1 MYFKLAFKNIKK
13 SYKNYVIYF
22 LTLIFGICIFY
33 TFNSIESQSV
43 MMELNEQKQS
53 AFMMAEQLIGYF
65 SVFIAF
71 VLGFLIVYANNYL
84 IKRRKKE
91 FGIYMTLGME
101 NGSLSKMIFLETLFI
116 GAISLEIGVIL
127 GIMLSQA
134 LSVLTAYMFQVDL
147 TKFQFVFSPL
157 GFKRT
162 VLCFSIIY
170 LVVLI
175 FNFISVRKIKLIDLL
190 TASKRNE
197 KPTIKNLWVSVIL
210 FLVSVGILGIAYYKV
225 IHDGI
230 AFASFN
236 ALGLPILLGCI
247 GTFIFFY
254 SLTGFFLKVIQ
265 GNKKFYLIDLNM
277 FVMKQISSKI
287 NTTFV
292 SLSFICLMLFLAICT
307 FSGGLGIN
315 RAINA
320 DLKDLT
326 KFDVTFWS
334 NSGENIETLLKEKNI
349 DISNIAKED
358 SNMVMYDSGVK
369 YSNFLSKEGM
379 TAMKNYFPV
388 ANDNDILVIGE
399 NGYNNTL
406 KLLGK
411 EPVNLKE
418 NKYLAVGNIDE
429 MKKWVNES
437 LENGNIDQMKK
448 LVNKSS
454 ENGNIDQMK
463 KLVNKSSEN
472 GKKINI
478 SGKTLEPA
486 NKKYENINLYN
497 FTMKGDILIFVVKDS
512 LLEGLKPVSSRFNMM
527 LKDNSNTK
535 EELESI
541 RDQLVES
548 QVYSI
553 TKKEIYDN
561 AAGLGATMA
570 YLGIYLGL
578 IFIITSAVVLAIQQL
593 TESTDNV
600 ERYRLLKEIG
610 VDQKMINKAIFTQVG
625 VYFML
630 PLSLAI
636 VHSIVG
642 LKISSTIVGVF
653 GNASIMPNIIITA
666 IIFVIIYGGYFL
678 ATYLGA
684 KKNINERS

>member
-116 GAISLEIGVIL
+116 GAISLGIGVVL

-147 TKFQFVFSPL
+147 TEFQFVFSPL

-175 FNFISVRKIKLIDLL
+175 FNFISARKIKLIDLL

-210 FLVSVGILGIAYYKV
+210 FLVSVGILGTAYYKV

-265 GNKKFYLIDLNM
+265 GNKKFYLRDLNM

-334 NSGENIETLLKEKNI
+334 NSGENIENLLKEKNI

-454 ENGNIDQMK
+454 ENG
-463 KLVNKSSEN
+463 
-472 GKKINI
+472 KKINI

-497 FTMKGDILIFVVKDS
+497 FTMKGDILILVVKDS

>member
-116 GAISLEIGVIL
+116 GAISLGIGVVL

-134 LSVLTAYMFQVDL
+134 LSVLIAYMFQVDL

-265 GNKKFYLIDLNM
+265 GNKKFYLRDLNM

-334 NSGENIETLLKEKNI
+334 NSGENIENLLKEKNI
-349 DISNIAKED
+349 DISNIAEED
-358 SNMVMYDSGVK
+358 SNMIMYDSKIK

-418 NKYLAVGNIDE
+418 NQYLAVGNIDE

-437 LENGNIDQMKK
+437 LENGNID
-448 LVNKSS
+448 
-454 ENGNIDQMK
+454 EMK

-472 GKKINI
+472 GKNINI

-535 EELESI
+535 EELGSI

>member
-116 GAISLEIGVIL
+116 GAISLGIGVVL

-210 FLVSVGILGIAYYKV
+210 FLVSVGILGTAYYKV

-265 GNKKFYLIDLNM
+265 GNKKFYLRDLNM

-334 NSGENIETLLKEKNI
+334 NSGENIENLLKEKNI

-418 NKYLAVGNIDE
+418 NQYLAVGNIDE

-437 LENGNIDQMKK
+437 LENGNM
-448 LVNKSS
+448 
-454 ENGNIDQMK
+454 DQMK

-535 EELESI
+535 EELEAI

>member
-116 GAISLEIGVIL
+116 GAISLGIGVVL

-210 FLVSVGILGIAYYKV
+210 FLVSLGILGIAYYKV

-236 ALGLPILLGCI
+236 VLGLPIVLGCV

-265 GNKKFYLIDLNM
+265 GNKKFYLRDLNM

-334 NSGENIETLLKEKNI
+334 NSGENIEKLLKEKNI

-358 SNMVMYDSGVK
+358 SNMVMYDSEVK

-399 NGYNNTL
+399 KGYNNTL

-418 NKYLAVGNIDE
+418 NQYLAVGNIDE

-437 LENGNIDQMKK
+437 LENGNID
-448 LVNKSS
+448 
-454 ENGNIDQMK
+454 EMK

-472 GKKINI
+472 GKNINI

>member
-116 GAISLEIGVIL
+116 GAISLGIGVVL

-265 GNKKFYLIDLNM
+265 GNKKFYLRDLNM

-334 NSGENIETLLKEKNI
+334 NSGENIETLLNEKNI

-358 SNMVMYDSGVK
+358 SNMVMYDSEVK
-369 YSNFLSKEGM
+369 YSDFLSKEGM

-388 ANDNDILVIGE
+388 ANDNDTLVIGE

-418 NKYLAVGNIDE
+418 NQYLAVGNIDE

-437 LENGNIDQMKK
+437 LENGNM
-448 LVNKSS
+448 
-454 ENGNIDQMK
+454 DQMK

-478 SGKTLEPA
+478 SEKTLEPA

-512 LLEGLKPVSSRFNMM
+512 LLEGLKPVSSRFNMI

-535 EELESI
+535 EELEAI

>member
-116 GAISLEIGVIL
+116 GAISLGIGLVL

-210 FLVSVGILGIAYYKV
+210 FLVSLGILGIAYYKV

-236 ALGLPILLGCI
+236 VLGLPIVLGCV

-265 GNKKFYLIDLNM
+265 GNKKFYLRDLNM

-334 NSGENIETLLKEKNI
+334 NSGENIENLLKEKNI

-418 NKYLAVGNIDE
+418 NQYLAVGNIDE

-437 LENGNIDQMKK
+437 LENGNM
-448 LVNKSS
+448 
-454 ENGNIDQMK
+454 DQMK

-535 EELESI
+535 EELEAI

>member
-53 AFMMAEQLIGYF
+53 AFMMAEQLMGYF

-116 GAISLEIGVIL
+116 GAISLGIGVVL

-210 FLVSVGILGIAYYKV
+210 FLVSVGILGTAYYKV

-265 GNKKFYLIDLNM
+265 GNKKFYLRDLNM

-334 NSGENIETLLKEKNI
+334 NSGENIENLLKEKNI

-358 SNMVMYDSGVK
+358 SNMVMYDSKIK
-369 YSNFLSKEGM
+369 YSSFLSKEGM

-418 NKYLAVGNIDE
+418 NQYLAVGNIDE

-437 LENGNIDQMKK
+437 LENG
-448 LVNKSS
+448 
-454 ENGNIDQMK
+454 
-463 KLVNKSSEN
+463 
-472 GKKINI
+472 KKINI
-478 SGKTLEPA
+478 SGKTLEPE

-535 EELESI
+535 EELEEV
-541 RDQLVES
+541 RDHLVES

>member
-53 AFMMAEQLIGYF
+53 AFMMAEQLMGYF

-116 GAISLEIGVIL
+116 GAISLGIGVVL

-210 FLVSVGILGIAYYKV
+210 FLVSVGILGTAYYKV

-230 AFASFN
+230 AVASFN
-236 ALGLPILLGCI
+236 ILGLPIVLGCV

-265 GNKKFYLIDLNM
+265 GNKKFYLRDLNM

-334 NSGENIETLLKEKNI
+334 NSGENIEKLLKEKNI

-411 EPVNLKE
+411 ESVNLKE
-418 NKYLAVGNIDE
+418 NQYLAVGNIDE

-437 LENGNIDQMKK
+437 LENG
-448 LVNKSS
+448 
-454 ENGNIDQMK
+454 
-463 KLVNKSSEN
+463 
-472 GKKINI
+472 KKINI
-478 SGKTLEPA
+478 SGKTLEPE

-535 EELESI
+535 EELEEV

>member
-116 GAISLEIGVIL
+116 GAISLGIGVVL

-147 TKFQFVFSPL
+147 TKFQFVFSSL

-265 GNKKFYLIDLNM
+265 GNKKFYLRDLNM

-334 NSGENIETLLKEKNI
+334 NSGENIESLLKEKNI

-369 YSNFLSKEGM
+369 YSNFLSKEGI

-399 NGYNNTL
+399 NGYNDTL

-418 NKYLAVGNIDE
+418 NQYLAVGNIDE

-437 LENGNIDQMKK
+437 LENGNID
-448 LVNKSS
+448 
-454 ENGNIDQMK
+454 EMK

-472 GKKINI
+472 GKNINI

-535 EELESI
+535 EELENV

>member
-116 GAISLEIGVIL
+116 GAISLGIGVVL

-197 KPTIKNLWVSVIL
+197 NPTIKNLWVSVIL
-210 FLVSVGILGIAYYKV
+210 FLVSVGILVTAYYKV

-265 GNKKFYLIDLNM
+265 GNKKFYLRDLNM

-320 DLKDLT
+320 DLKELT

-334 NSGENIETLLKEKNI
+334 NSGENIENLLKEKNI

-454 ENGNIDQMK
+454 ENG
-463 KLVNKSSEN
+463 
-472 GKKINI
+472 KKINI

-535 EELESI
+535 EELEAI

>member
-116 GAISLEIGVIL
+116 GAISLGIGVVL

-210 FLVSVGILGIAYYKV
+210 FLVSVGILGTAYYKV

-265 GNKKFYLIDLNM
+265 GNKKFYLRDLNM

-334 NSGENIETLLKEKNI
+334 NSGENIENLLKEKNI

-454 ENGNIDQMK
+454 ENG
-463 KLVNKSSEN
+463 
-472 GKKINI
+472 KKINI

-497 FTMKGDILIFVVKDS
+497 FTMKGDILILVVKDS

-535 EELESI
+535 EELEAI

>member
-101 NGSLSKMIFLETLFI
+101 NGSLSKIIFLETLFI
-116 GAISLEIGVIL
+116 GAISLGIGVVL

-197 KPTIKNLWVSVIL
+197 NPTIKNLWVSVIL
-210 FLVSVGILGIAYYKV
+210 FLVSVGILVTAYYKV

-265 GNKKFYLIDLNM
+265 GNKKFYLRDLNM

-315 RAINA
+315 RAINT

-334 NSGENIETLLKEKNI
+334 NSGENIEKLLKEKNI

-418 NKYLAVGNIDE
+418 NQYLAVGNIDE

-437 LENGNIDQMKK
+437 LENGNM
-448 LVNKSS
+448 
-454 ENGNIDQMK
+454 DQMK

>member
-116 GAISLEIGVIL
+116 GAISLGIGVVL

-197 KPTIKNLWVSVIL
+197 KPTIKNLWISVIL

-265 GNKKFYLIDLNM
+265 GNKKFYLRDLNM

-334 NSGENIETLLKEKNI
+334 NSGENIENLLKEKNI

-358 SNMVMYDSGVK
+358 SNMVMYDSEVK

-418 NKYLAVGNIDE
+418 NQYLAVGNIDE

-437 LENGNIDQMKK
+437 L
-448 LVNKSS
+448 

-535 EELESI
+535 EELENV

-578 IFIITSAVVLAIQQL
+578 IFIITSSVVLAIQQL

>member
-33 TFNSIESQSV
+33 TFNSIESQSI

-53 AFMMAEQLIGYF
+53 AFMMAEQLMGYF

-101 NGSLSKMIFLETLFI
+101 NGSLSKMIFLETLLI
-116 GAISLEIGVIL
+116 GAISLGIGLVL

-265 GNKKFYLIDLNM
+265 GNKKFYLRDLNM

-334 NSGENIETLLKEKNI
+334 NSGENIENLLKEKNI

-418 NKYLAVGNIDE
+418 NQYLAVGNIDE

-437 LENGNIDQMKK
+437 LENGNMDQMKK

-454 ENGNIDQMK
+454 E
-463 KLVNKSSEN
+463 E

-478 SGKTLEPA
+478 SGKNLEPA

-512 LLEGLKPVSSRFNMM
+512 LLEGLKPVSSRFNVM

-535 EELESI
+535 EELENV

-593 TESTDNV
+593 TESTDNI

-610 VDQKMINKAIFTQVG
+610 VDQKMINKAIFTQIG

-653 GNASIMPNIIITA
+653 GNASIMPNVIITA

>member
-116 GAISLEIGVIL
+116 GAISLGIGVVL

-210 FLVSVGILGIAYYKV
+210 FLVSVGILGTAYYKV

-265 GNKKFYLIDLNM
+265 GNKKFYLRDLNM

-334 NSGENIETLLKEKNI
+334 NSGENIENLLKEKNI

-358 SNMVMYDSGVK
+358 SNMVMYDSKIK

-418 NKYLAVGNIDE
+418 NQYLAVGNIDE

-437 LENGNIDQMKK
+437 LE
-448 LVNKSS
+448 S
-454 ENGNIDQMK
+454 GNIDQMK

-535 EELESI
+535 EELEGI

>member
-53 AFMMAEQLIGYF
+53 AFIMAEQLIGYF

-116 GAISLEIGVIL
+116 GAISLGIGVVL

-197 KPTIKNLWVSVIL
+197 KPTIKDLWVSVIL
-210 FLVSVGILGIAYYKV
+210 FLVSVGILGVAYYKV

-265 GNKKFYLIDLNM
+265 GNKKFYLRDLNM

-334 NSGENIETLLKEKNI
+334 NSGENIEKLLNEKNI

-369 YSNFLSKEGM
+369 YSNFLSKEGI

-399 NGYNNTL
+399 KGYNNTL

-418 NKYLAVGNIDE
+418 NQYLAVGNIDE

-437 LENGNIDQMKK
+437 L
-448 LVNKSS
+448 

-497 FTMKGDILIFVVKDS
+497 FTMKGDILIFVAKDS

>member
-116 GAISLEIGVIL
+116 GAISLGIGVVL

-210 FLVSVGILGIAYYKV
+210 FLVSVGILVTAYYKV

-265 GNKKFYLIDLNM
+265 GNKKFYLRDLNM

-334 NSGENIETLLKEKNI
+334 NSGENIENLLKEKNI

-358 SNMVMYDSGVK
+358 SNMIMYDSGVK

-399 NGYNNTL
+399 KGYNNTL

-418 NKYLAVGNIDE
+418 NQYLAVGNIDE

-437 LENGNIDQMKK
+437 LENGNM
-448 LVNKSS
+448 
-454 ENGNIDQMK
+454 DQMK

-497 FTMKGDILIFVVKDS
+497 FTMKGDILIFVVNDS

-535 EELESI
+535 EELENV

>member
-53 AFMMAEQLIGYF
+53 AFMMAEQLMGYF

-116 GAISLEIGVIL
+116 GAISLGIGLVL

-210 FLVSVGILGIAYYKV
+210 FLVSLGILGTAYYKV

-265 GNKKFYLIDLNM
+265 GNKKFYLRDLNM

-334 NSGENIETLLKEKNI
+334 NSGENIENLLKEKNI

-358 SNMVMYDSGVK
+358 SNMVMYDSKIK

-437 LENGNIDQMKK
+437 LENG
-448 LVNKSS
+448 
-454 ENGNIDQMK
+454 
-463 KLVNKSSEN
+463 
-472 GKKINI
+472 KKINI
-478 SGKTLEPA
+478 SGKTLEPE

-535 EELESI
+535 EELENV

-653 GNASIMPNIIITA
+653 GNASIMPNVIITA

-684 KKNINERS
+684 KKNINERA

>member
-116 GAISLEIGVIL
+116 GAISLGIGVVL

-147 TKFQFVFSPL
+147 TKFQFVFSSL

-265 GNKKFYLIDLNM
+265 GNKKFYLRDLNM

-334 NSGENIETLLKEKNI
+334 NSGENIESLLKEKNI

-358 SNMVMYDSGVK
+358 SNMVMYDSEVK
-369 YSNFLSKEGM
+369 YSDFLSKEGM

-399 NGYNNTL
+399 NGYNDTL

-418 NKYLAVGNIDE
+418 NQYLAVGNIDE

-437 LENGNIDQMKK
+437 LE
-448 LVNKSS
+448 S
-454 ENGNIDQMK
+454 
-463 KLVNKSSEN
+463 

-497 FTMKGDILIFVVKDS
+497 FTMKGDILILVVKDF

-535 EELESI
+535 EELENV
-541 RDQLVES
+541 RDKLVES

-578 IFIITSAVVLAIQQL
+578 IFTITSAVVLAIQQL

-653 GNASIMPNIIITA
+653 GNASIIPNIIITA

>member
-53 AFMMAEQLIGYF
+53 AFMMAEQLMGYF

-116 GAISLEIGVIL
+116 GAISLGIGLVL

-265 GNKKFYLIDLNM
+265 GNKKFYLRDLNM

-334 NSGENIETLLKEKNI
+334 NSGENIENLLKEKNI

-358 SNMVMYDSGVK
+358 SNMVMYDSEVK
-369 YSNFLSKEGM
+369 YSDFLSKEGM

-388 ANDNDILVIGE
+388 ANDNDTLVIGE
-399 NGYNNTL
+399 KGYNNTL

-418 NKYLAVGNIDE
+418 NQYLAVGNIDE

-437 LENGNIDQMKK
+437 LENG
-448 LVNKSS
+448 
-454 ENGNIDQMK
+454 
-463 KLVNKSSEN
+463 
-472 GKKINI
+472 KKINI
-478 SGKTLEPA
+478 SGKTLEPE

-497 FTMKGDILIFVVKDS
+497 FTMKGDILIFVVNDS

-535 EELESI
+535 EELENV

-653 GNASIMPNIIITA
+653 GNASIMPNVIITA

-684 KKNINERS
+684 KKNINERA

>member
-22 LTLIFGICIFY
+22 FTLIFGICIFY

-53 AFMMAEQLIGYF
+53 AFMMADQLIGYF

-116 GAISLEIGVIL
+116 GAISLGIGVVL

-210 FLVSVGILGIAYYKV
+210 FLVSVGILGTAYYKV

-230 AFASFN
+230 AVASFN

-265 GNKKFYLIDLNM
+265 GNKKFYLRGLNM

-315 RAINA
+315 RSLNA
-320 DLKDLT
+320 NLKDLAQ
-326 KFDVTFWS
+326 FDVTFEINKNLDDNILKS
-334 NSGENIETLLKEKNI
+334 NINIEDLAAKNNI
-349 DISNIAKED
+349 DIESIAKYKSNIR
-358 SNMVMYDSGVK
+358 MYDSGIK
-369 YSNFLSKEGM
+369 YSNFLSEEGIAKM
-379 TAMKNYFPV
+379 SNYYSIKHDE
-388 ANDNDILVIGE
+388 NIILIGE
-399 NGYNNTL
+399 KDFNDTL
-406 KLLGK
+406 SILGK
-411 EPVNLKE
+411 RPIVLHKNQ
-418 NKYLAVGNIDE
+418 YLAVGNVTNIQKFIDDTLKNQKE
-429 MKKWVNES
+429 I
-437 LENGNIDQMKK
+437 NIFGKK
-448 LVNKSS
+448 LYPMKNKC
-454 ENGNIDQMK
+454 ID
-463 KLVNKSSEN
+463 
-472 GKKINI
+472 I
-478 SGKTLEPA
+478 T
-486 NKKYENINLYN
+486 LYN
-497 FTMKGDILIFVVKDS
+497 SLTKNDLLILVVDDS
-512 LLEGLKPVSSRFNMM
+512 ILSKLTPIDSKLNITFNN
-527 LKDNSNTK
+527 NSNLSKNFKNIEKEFNNLKVITFTK
-535 EELESI
+535 EEIYDESI
-541 RDQLVES
+541 G
-548 QVYSI
+548 
-553 TKKEIYDN
+553 T
-561 AAGLGATMA
+561 GAIFS

-653 GNASIMPNIIITA
+653 GNASIMPNIIITS

>member
-22 LTLIFGICIFY
+22 FTLIFGICIFY

-116 GAISLEIGVIL
+116 GAISLGIGVVL

-134 LSVLTAYMFQVDL
+134 LSVLTSYMFQVDL

-210 FLVSVGILGIAYYKV
+210 FLVSVGILGTAYYKV

-230 AFASFN
+230 AVASFN
-236 ALGLPILLGCI
+236 VLGLPIVLGCV

-265 GNKKFYLIDLNM
+265 GNKKFYLRDLNM

-320 DLKDLT
+320 DLNDLT

-334 NSGENIETLLKEKNI
+334 NSGENIEKLLKEKNI

-388 ANDNDILVIGE
+388 ANDNDILVIGK

-418 NKYLAVGNIDE
+418 NQYLAVGNIDE

-437 LENGNIDQMKK
+437 L
-448 LVNKSS
+448 
-454 ENGNIDQMK
+454 
-463 KLVNKSSEN
+463 EN

-535 EELESI
+535 EELEEV

-548 QVYSI
+548 QVYSV

-642 LKISSTIVGVF
+642 LKVSSFIVGVF

>member
-116 GAISLEIGVIL
+116 GAISLGIGVVL

-210 FLVSVGILGIAYYKV
+210 FLVSVGILVTAYYKV

-265 GNKKFYLIDLNM
+265 GNKKFYLRDLNM

-334 NSGENIETLLKEKNI
+334 NSGENIENLLKEKNI

-418 NKYLAVGNIDE
+418 NQYLAVGNIDE

-437 LENGNIDQMKK
+437 L
-448 LVNKSS
+448 
-454 ENGNIDQMK
+454 
-463 KLVNKSSEN
+463 EN

-535 EELESI
+535 EELEEV

-548 QVYSI
+548 QVYSV

-642 LKISSTIVGVF
+642 LKVSSFIVGVF

>member
-116 GAISLEIGVIL
+116 GAISLGIGVVL

-265 GNKKFYLIDLNM
+265 GNKKFYLRDLNM

-334 NSGENIETLLKEKNI
+334 NSGENIESLLKEKNI
-349 DISNIAKED
+349 DISNIAEED
-358 SNMVMYDSGVK
+358 SNMVMYDSKIK
-369 YSNFLSKEGM
+369 YSSFLSKEGM
-379 TAMKNYFPV
+379 TAMKNYFLV

-399 NGYNNTL
+399 NGYNDTL

-418 NKYLAVGNIDE
+418 NQYLAVGNIDE

-437 LENGNIDQMKK
+437 LENGNID
-448 LVNKSS
+448 
-454 ENGNIDQMK
+454 EMK

-472 GKKINI
+472 GKNINI

-535 EELESI
+535 EELENV

>member
-116 GAISLEIGVIL
+116 GAISLGIGVVL

-265 GNKKFYLIDLNM
+265 GNKKFYLRDLNM

-334 NSGENIETLLKEKNI
+334 NSGENIEKLLKEKNI

-358 SNMVMYDSGVK
+358 SNMIMYGSGVK

-399 NGYNNTL
+399 KGYNNTL

-418 NKYLAVGNIDE
+418 NQYLAVGNIDE

-437 LENGNIDQMKK
+437 LENGNMDQMKK
-448 LVNKSS
+448 W
-454 ENGNIDQMK
+454 
-463 KLVNKSSEN
+463 VNKSSEN

>member
-116 GAISLEIGVIL
+116 GAISLGIGVVL

-147 TKFQFVFSPL
+147 TKFQFVFSTL

-265 GNKKFYLIDLNM
+265 GNKKFYLRDLNM

-334 NSGENIETLLKEKNI
+334 NSGENIESLLKEKNI

-358 SNMVMYDSGVK
+358 SNMVMYDSEVK
-369 YSNFLSKEGM
+369 YSDFLSKEGM

-388 ANDNDILVIGE
+388 ANDNDTLVIGE

-418 NKYLAVGNIDE
+418 NQYLAVGNIDE

-437 LENGNIDQMKK
+437 LE
-448 LVNKSS
+448 S
-454 ENGNIDQMK
+454 
-463 KLVNKSSEN
+463 

-497 FTMKGDILIFVVKDS
+497 FTMKGDILILVVKDF

-535 EELESI
+535 EELENV
-541 RDQLVES
+541 RDKLVES

-653 GNASIMPNIIITA
+653 GNASIIPNIIITA

>member
-116 GAISLEIGVIL
+116 GAISLGIGVVL

-265 GNKKFYLIDLNM
+265 GNKKFYLRDLNM

-334 NSGENIETLLKEKNI
+334 NSGENIENLLKEKNI

-418 NKYLAVGNIDE
+418 NQYLAVGNIDE

-437 LENGNIDQMKK
+437 LENGNM
-448 LVNKSS
+448 
-454 ENGNIDQMK
+454 DQMK

-535 EELESI
+535 EELEAI

-630 PLSLAI
+630 PLSFAI

>member
-116 GAISLEIGVIL
+116 GAISLGIGLVL

-147 TKFQFVFSPL
+147 TKFQFVFSSL

-210 FLVSVGILGIAYYKV
+210 FLVSLGILGTAYYKV

-265 GNKKFYLIDLNM
+265 GNKKFYLRDLNM

-334 NSGENIETLLKEKNI
+334 NSGENIENLLKEKNI

-358 SNMVMYDSGVK
+358 SNMVMYDSKIK
-369 YSNFLSKEGM
+369 YSSFLSKEGM

-418 NKYLAVGNIDE
+418 NQYLAVGNIDE

-437 LENGNIDQMKK
+437 LENG
-448 LVNKSS
+448 
-454 ENGNIDQMK
+454 
-463 KLVNKSSEN
+463 
-472 GKKINI
+472 KKINI
-478 SGKTLEPA
+478 SGKTLEPE

-512 LLEGLKPVSSRFNMM
+512 LIEGLKPVSSRFNMM

-535 EELESI
+535 EELEEV

>member
-116 GAISLEIGVIL
+116 GAISLGIGVVL

-236 ALGLPILLGCI
+236 ALVLPILLGCI

-265 GNKKFYLIDLNM
+265 GNKKFYLRDLNM

-334 NSGENIETLLKEKNI
+334 NSGENIENLLKEKNI

-358 SNMVMYDSGVK
+358 SNMIMYDSGVK

-399 NGYNNTL
+399 KGYNNTL

-418 NKYLAVGNIDE
+418 NQYLAVGNIDE

-437 LENGNIDQMKK
+437 LENGNM
-448 LVNKSS
+448 
-454 ENGNIDQMK
+454 DQMK

-478 SGKTLEPA
+478 SRKTLEPA

-535 EELESI
+535 EELEAI

-561 AAGLGATMA
+561 TAGLGATMA

>member
-116 GAISLEIGVIL
+116 GAISLGIGVVL

-265 GNKKFYLIDLNM
+265 GNKKFYLRDLNM

-315 RAINA
+315 RAINS

-334 NSGENIETLLKEKNI
+334 NSGENIEKLLKEKNI

-358 SNMVMYDSGVK
+358 SNMIMYDSGVK

-418 NKYLAVGNIDE
+418 NQYLAVGNIDE

-437 LENGNIDQMKK
+437 LENGNMDQMKK

-454 ENGNIDQMK
+454 E
-463 KLVNKSSEN
+463 E

-478 SGKTLEPA
+478 SGKNLEPA

-512 LLEGLKPVSSRFNMM
+512 LLEGLKPVSSRFNVM

-535 EELESI
+535 EELENV

>member
-116 GAISLEIGVIL
+116 GAISLGIGVVL

-265 GNKKFYLIDLNM
+265 GNKKFYLRDLNM

-334 NSGENIETLLKEKNI
+334 NSGENIETLLNEKNI

-358 SNMVMYDSGVK
+358 SNMVMYDSEVK
-369 YSNFLSKEGM
+369 YSDFLSKEGM

-388 ANDNDILVIGE
+388 DNDNDTLVIGE

-418 NKYLAVGNIDE
+418 NQYLAVGNIDE

-437 LENGNIDQMKK
+437 LENG
-448 LVNKSS
+448 
-454 ENGNIDQMK
+454 
-463 KLVNKSSEN
+463 
-472 GKKINI
+472 KKINI
-478 SGKTLEPA
+478 SGKTLEPE

-497 FTMKGDILIFVVKDS
+497 FTMKGDILIFIVKDS

-527 LKDNSNTK
+527 LKDNSNSK
-535 EELESI
+535 EELENV

>member
-116 GAISLEIGVIL
+116 GAISLGIGVVL

-236 ALGLPILLGCI
+236 VLGLPILLGCI

-265 GNKKFYLIDLNM
+265 GNKKFYLRDLNM

-334 NSGENIETLLKEKNI
+334 NSGENIENLLKEKNI

-358 SNMVMYDSGVK
+358 SNMIMYDSKIK

-418 NKYLAVGNIDE
+418 NQYLAVGNIDE

-437 LENGNIDQMKK
+437 LENGNM
-448 LVNKSS
+448 
-454 ENGNIDQMK
+454 DQMK

-535 EELESI
+535 EELENV

>member
-116 GAISLEIGVIL
+116 GAISLGIGVIL

-197 KPTIKNLWVSVIL
+197 KPTIKNLWISVIL

-265 GNKKFYLIDLNM
+265 GNKKFYLRDLNM

-334 NSGENIETLLKEKNI
+334 NSGENIENLLKEKNI

-418 NKYLAVGNIDE
+418 NQYLAVGNIDE

-437 LENGNIDQMKK
+437 L
-448 LVNKSS
+448 
-454 ENGNIDQMK
+454 
-463 KLVNKSSEN
+463 EN

-535 EELESI
+535 EELENV

>member
-116 GAISLEIGVIL
+116 GAISLGIGVVL

-147 TKFQFVFSPL
+147 TKFQFVFSSL

-265 GNKKFYLIDLNM
+265 GNKKFYLRDLNM

-334 NSGENIETLLKEKNI
+334 NSGENIESLLKEKNI

-358 SNMVMYDSGVK
+358 SNMVMYDSEVK
-369 YSNFLSKEGM
+369 YSDFLSKEGM

-388 ANDNDILVIGE
+388 ANDNDTLVIGE

-418 NKYLAVGNIDE
+418 NQYLAVGNIDE

-437 LENGNIDQMKK
+437 LE
-448 LVNKSS
+448 S
-454 ENGNIDQMK
+454 
-463 KLVNKSSEN
+463 

-497 FTMKGDILIFVVKDS
+497 FTMKGDILILVVKDF

-535 EELESI
+535 EELENV
-541 RDQLVES
+541 RDKLVES

-561 AAGLGATMA
+561 VAGLGATMA

-653 GNASIMPNIIITA
+653 GNASIIPNIIITA

>member
-53 AFMMAEQLIGYF
+53 AFMMAEQLMGYF

-116 GAISLEIGVIL
+116 GAISLGIGVVL

-147 TKFQFVFSPL
+147 KKFQFVFSPL

-210 FLVSVGILGIAYYKV
+210 FLVSVGILGTAYYKV

-230 AFASFN
+230 AVASFN
-236 ALGLPILLGCI
+236 VLGLPIVLGCV

-265 GNKKFYLIDLNM
+265 GNKKFYLRDLNM

-334 NSGENIETLLKEKNI
+334 NSGENIEKLLKEKNI

-418 NKYLAVGNIDE
+418 NQYLAVGNIDE

-437 LENGNIDQMKK
+437 L
-448 LVNKSS
+448 
-454 ENGNIDQMK
+454 
-463 KLVNKSSEN
+463 EN

-535 EELESI
+535 EELEEV

-642 LKISSTIVGVF
+642 LKVSSFIVGVF

>member
-116 GAISLEIGVIL
+116 GAISLGIGVVL

-265 GNKKFYLIDLNM
+265 GNKKFYLRDLNM

-334 NSGENIETLLKEKNI
+334 NSGENIESLLKEKNI

-358 SNMVMYDSGVK
+358 SNMVMYDSEVK
-369 YSNFLSKEGM
+369 YSDFLSKEGM

-388 ANDNDILVIGE
+388 ANDNDTLVIGE

-418 NKYLAVGNIDE
+418 NQYLAVGNIDE

-437 LENGNIDQMKK
+437 LE
-448 LVNKSS
+448 S
-454 ENGNIDQMK
+454 
-463 KLVNKSSEN
+463 

-497 FTMKGDILIFVVKDS
+497 FTMKGDILILVVKDF

-541 RDQLVES
+541 REQLVES

-653 GNASIMPNIIITA
+653 GNASIIPNIIITA

>member
-53 AFMMAEQLIGYF
+53 AFMMAEQLMGYF

-116 GAISLEIGVIL
+116 GAISLGIGLVL

-210 FLVSVGILGIAYYKV
+210 FLVSLGILGTAYYKV

-247 GTFIFFY
+247 GTFVFFY

-265 GNKKFYLIDLNM
+265 GNKKFYLRDLNM

-334 NSGENIETLLKEKNI
+334 NSGENIENLLKEKNI

-358 SNMVMYDSGVK
+358 SNMVMYDSKIK
-369 YSNFLSKEGM
+369 YSSFLSKEGM

-399 NGYNNTL
+399 KGYNDTL

-418 NKYLAVGNIDE
+418 NQYLAVGNIDE

-437 LENGNIDQMKK
+437 LENG
-448 LVNKSS
+448 
-454 ENGNIDQMK
+454 
-463 KLVNKSSEN
+463 
-472 GKKINI
+472 KKINI
-478 SGKTLEPA
+478 SGKTLEPE

-527 LKDNSNTK
+527 LKYNSNTK
-535 EELESI
+535 EELEEV

-653 GNASIMPNIIITA
+653 GNASIMPNVIITA

-684 KKNINERS
+684 KKNINERA

>member
-116 GAISLEIGVIL
+116 GAISLGIGVVL

-265 GNKKFYLIDLNM
+265 GNKKFYLRDLNM

-334 NSGENIETLLKEKNI
+334 NSGENIENLLKEKNI

-358 SNMVMYDSGVK
+358 SNMIMYDSGVK

-399 NGYNNTL
+399 KGYNNTL

-418 NKYLAVGNIDE
+418 NQYLAVGNIDE

-437 LENGNIDQMKK
+437 LENGNM
-448 LVNKSS
+448 
-454 ENGNIDQMK
+454 DQMK

-478 SGKTLEPA
+478 SRKTLEPA

-535 EELESI
+535 EELEAI

>member
-116 GAISLEIGVIL
+116 GAISLGIGVVL

-197 KPTIKNLWVSVIL
+197 KPTIKNLWISVIL

-265 GNKKFYLIDLNM
+265 GNKKFYLRDLNM

-334 NSGENIETLLKEKNI
+334 NSGENIEKLLKEKNI

-358 SNMVMYDSGVK
+358 SNMIMYDSGVK

-399 NGYNNTL
+399 KGYNNTL

-418 NKYLAVGNIDE
+418 NQYLAVGNIDE

-437 LENGNIDQMKK
+437 L
-448 LVNKSS
+448 

-535 EELESI
+535 EELENV

>member
-101 NGSLSKMIFLETLFI
+101 NGSLSKMIFLETLLI
-116 GAISLEIGVIL
+116 GAISLGIGVVL

-210 FLVSVGILGIAYYKV
+210 FLVSVGILVTAYYKV

-265 GNKKFYLIDLNM
+265 GNKKFYLRDLNM

-334 NSGENIETLLKEKNI
+334 NSGENIENLLKEKNI

-418 NKYLAVGNIDE
+418 NQYLAVGNIDE

-437 LENGNIDQMKK
+437 LENGNM
-448 LVNKSS
+448 
-454 ENGNIDQMK
+454 DQMK

-512 LLEGLKPVSSRFNMM
+512 LLEGLKPVSSRFNVM

-535 EELESI
+535 EELENV

-593 TESTDNV
+593 TESTDNI

-653 GNASIMPNIIITA
+653 GNASIMPNVIITA